1 MIKMAAEVTIH
12 RTAEQVFEYLAALAN
27 LTKWQGNVVRATVTT
42 PGPVRVGT
50 EYTQTMRMGPA
61 TVEGKCRIT
70 GFEPGRALGFTL
82 ESRML
87 NCAGEL
93 RLDPVPDGTRL
104 TSTGTG
110 HLRGPWRVL
119 TSMVQAQVKRESVQ
133 EVARIK
139 ADVEATGNGAKGRG
153 VGRAQL

>member
-1 MIKMAAEVTIH
+1 MITMAAEVTIH
-12 RTAEQVFEYLAALAN
+12 RPAEQVFEYLADLAN
-27 LTKWQGNVVRATVTT
+27 LSQWQGNVVRATVTT
-42 PGPVRVGT
+42 PGPVGVGT

-61 TVEGKCRIT
+61 TVEGRCRIT
-70 GFEPGRALGFTL
+70 GFEPGRALEFVL

-87 NCAGEL
+87 NCAGQL
-93 RLDPVPDGTRL
+93 RVDPVPDGTRL

-119 TSMVQAQVKRESVQ
+119 MPMVQAQVKRESVQ

-139 ADVEATGNGAKGRG
+139 AEVEATGSGIEGHG

>member
-1 MIKMAAEVTIH
+1 MITMAAEITIH
-12 RTAEQVFEYLAALAN
+12 RPPEQVFEYLADLAN
-27 LTKWQGNVVRATVTT
+27 LSEWQGNVVRATVTT

-50 EYTQTMRMGPA
+50 EYTQFMRMGPA
-61 TVEGKCRIT
+61 TVEGRCRIT
-70 GFEPGRALGFTL
+70 GYEPGRALAFTL

-87 NCAGEL
+87 NCAGQL
-93 RLDPVPDGTRL
+93 RLDPVAGGTRL

-119 TSMVQAQVKRESVQ
+119 TPVVQAQVKRDSAH

-139 ADVEATGNGAKGRG
+139 AEVEAAGRPG
-153 VGRAQL
+153 GGMGQPVAEA